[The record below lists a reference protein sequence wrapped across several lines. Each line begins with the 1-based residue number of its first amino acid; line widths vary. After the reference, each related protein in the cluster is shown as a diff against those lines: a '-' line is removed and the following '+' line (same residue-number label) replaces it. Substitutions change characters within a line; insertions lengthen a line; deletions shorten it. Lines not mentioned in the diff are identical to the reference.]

1 MRGWGRFQ
9 WMKTE
14 IPLEQSCSEE
24 RSETVKLVFGDPA
37 PPSRGCRQFQFWAL
51 HSSHSSWSGQVFY
64 RSAAPQQHSCLFS
77 FRKKL
82 LRKYFRRGPNPIG
95 KNSLCEPNVEE
106 IKDDSDYQH
115 CCSWLWMFE
124 FTERVRGLV
133 VLWASDWSGKHS
145 WASLGTRL
153 LRVLPLIGI
162 SAAKEFEK

>member
-1 MRGWGRFQ
+1 ME
-9 WMKTE
+9 TE

-106 IKDDSDYQH
+106 IKDDSDY
-115 CCSWLWMFE
+115 
-124 FTERVRGLV
+124 RIV
-133 VLWASDWSGKHS
+133 VLDCGCSNSQREYVGWLCCEPQTGAGSIPGRPWGPGCSGS
-145 WASLGTRL
+145 C
-153 LRVLPLIGI
+153 PL
-162 SAAKEFEK
+162 